1 MLRCGLL
8 LQIDSHSRLPFH
20 SLKSVTYVPGTAR
33 RCHRMYTGLP
43 GKTRSVYRYRELSRP
58 VLQVP
63 PRRQRLLK
71 NSAQIKRRRCDIY
84 QPGPKAQVSRPSK
97 SRAESPTYRPHA
109 TCCSPHLAVHHL
121 SFSHCLF
128 SPSRSSFTTG
138 CTFQHQ
144 HGVSLHGVSLPN
156 GAYCRLARNA

>member
-109 TCCSPHLAVHHL
+109 TCCAPTLLFIIYL
-121 SFSHCLF
+121 SHTVS
-128 SPSRSSFTTG
+128 SAPSRSSFTTG